1 MRRPVEA
8 VDAQIQAWR
17 GSAAEALRSL
27 EDCRRAFEH
36 SARTIE
42 EFLASFARPQPP
54 GPPPE
59 AAAGRQWRW
68 QQSGYILFWTLAV
81 LLFTLAFA
89 AGYYA
94 ALSG

>member
-1 MRRPVEA
+1 MRGPVEA

-17 GSAAEALRSL
+17 ESAAEALRSL
-27 EDCRRAFEH
+27 EDCRRAFDS

-42 EFLASFARPQPP
+42 ERLEAFARPQAPDP
-54 GPPPE
+54 LPEE
-59 AAAGRQWRW
+59 AARRQWRW
-68 QQSGYILFWTLAV
+68 KQSGYILFWAAAV
-81 LLFTLAFA
+81 LLFLLAFA